1 VPAARLPL
9 DVLNNTHIVGL
20 AKQAARTFESGG
32 WTVSKTGNYTHTVSV
47 TTVFYPVGGHAA
59 ADRLAA
65 QFPKVRRVLPAP
77 GGLSTT
83 HLTVV
88 LARDWS

>member
-1 VPAARLPL
+1 
-9 DVLNNTHIVGL
+9 
-20 AKQAARTFESGG
+20 
-32 WTVSKTGNYTHTVSV
+32 VSKTGNYTGTVSV
-47 TTVFYPVGGHAA
+47 TTVFYPAGERAA

-65 QFPKVRRVLPAP
+65 EFPKIRRELLAP
-77 GGLSTT
+77 RGLSAT